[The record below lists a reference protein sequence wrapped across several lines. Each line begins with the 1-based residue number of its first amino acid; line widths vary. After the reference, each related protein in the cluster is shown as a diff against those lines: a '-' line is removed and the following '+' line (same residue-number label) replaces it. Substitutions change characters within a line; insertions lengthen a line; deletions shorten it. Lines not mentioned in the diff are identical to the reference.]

1 MAHTADGGRALVV
14 AHQDEG
20 ALGVQVQC
28 PLQGRK
34 EGKEDVP
41 ETIDGAGPVGDEVPP
56 TGEQELQFGEVAL
69 AGNDLREVGSHPGL
83 FGDDVSIT
91 GIGLELPRVGVAHTL
106 HGQGREV
113 EDSADP
119 SPTKRQKQ
127 RRAAPW
133 LVDGPHRLLRQGED
147 FVDQLKE
154 VDLVVFYPA
163 GEDLLSRSV
172 EHVSPVELFAGV
184 DADPHLVVHE
194 HLHPSVAGDR
204 VPVEYSADGSLCSES
219 WTSSPISMSGRSLLE
234 RPRAIPFK
242 PSLAAE
248 QNKPSSAP
256 LGVIQELYP
265 NDKHNDKEQT
275 MCRWLAYSGSPIL
288 LEELLYKPEH
298 SLIDQSLHSRLGV
311 ETTNGDGFGVG
322 WYGPDAQTPAVF
334 HSIEPAWND
343 RNLREVAGHV
353 QSPLFLAH
361 IRAST
366 GTAVQQTNCH
376 PFRHDRWLWVHNGLV
391 RDFHRVKRELALAVD
406 ESLYPQMEGSTDSE
420 MLFYLALT
428 FGLEENPPAAVER
441 MVGHVEEVGHRHG
454 TEHPIQMTIG
464 TTDGSSV
471 WAFRYSS
478 EGKSRSLYYSTDM
491 RSVREMYPE
500 RPRLQEA
507 SDETRI
513 IVSEPI
519 VDLPGA
525 WNEVPES
532 SYGVV
537 RDGEDELHEFR
548 PLR

>member
-1 MAHTADGGRALVV
+1 
-14 AHQDEG
+14 
-20 ALGVQVQC
+20 
-28 PLQGRK
+28 
-34 EGKEDVP
+34 
-41 ETIDGAGPVGDEVPP
+41 
-56 TGEQELQFGEVAL
+56 
-69 AGNDLREVGSHPGL
+69 
-83 FGDDVSIT
+83 
-91 GIGLELPRVGVAHTL
+91 
-106 HGQGREV
+106 
-113 EDSADP
+113 
-119 SPTKRQKQ
+119 
-127 RRAAPW
+127 
-133 LVDGPHRLLRQGED
+133 
-147 FVDQLKE
+147 
-154 VDLVVFYPA
+154 
-163 GEDLLSRSV
+163 
-172 EHVSPVELFAGV
+172 
-184 DADPHLVVHE
+184 
-194 HLHPSVAGDR
+194 
-204 VPVEYSADGSLCSES
+204 
-219 WTSSPISMSGRSLLE
+219 
-234 RPRAIPFK
+234 
-242 PSLAAE
+242 
-248 QNKPSSAP
+248 
-256 LGVIQELYP
+256 
-265 NDKHNDKEQT
+265 

-298 SLIDQSLHSRLGV
+298 SLIDQSLHARLGV
-311 ETTNGDGFGVG
+311 DTTNGDGFGVG
-322 WYGPDAQTPAVF
+322 WYGPDTETPAVF

-376 PFRHDRWLWVHNGLV
+376 PFRHGRWLWVHNGLV

-420 MLFYLALT
+420 TLFYLALT

>member
-1 MAHTADGGRALVV
+1 
-14 AHQDEG
+14 
-20 ALGVQVQC
+20 
-28 PLQGRK
+28 
-34 EGKEDVP
+34 
-41 ETIDGAGPVGDEVPP
+41 
-56 TGEQELQFGEVAL
+56 
-69 AGNDLREVGSHPGL
+69 
-83 FGDDVSIT
+83 
-91 GIGLELPRVGVAHTL
+91 
-106 HGQGREV
+106 
-113 EDSADP
+113 
-119 SPTKRQKQ
+119 
-127 RRAAPW
+127 
-133 LVDGPHRLLRQGED
+133 
-147 FVDQLKE
+147 
-154 VDLVVFYPA
+154 
-163 GEDLLSRSV
+163 
-172 EHVSPVELFAGV
+172 
-184 DADPHLVVHE
+184 
-194 HLHPSVAGDR
+194 
-204 VPVEYSADGSLCSES
+204 
-219 WTSSPISMSGRSLLE
+219 
-234 RPRAIPFK
+234 
-242 PSLAAE
+242 
-248 QNKPSSAP
+248 
-256 LGVIQELYP
+256 
-265 NDKHNDKEQT
+265 

-353 QSPLFLAH
+353 LSPLFLAH

-376 PFRHDRWLWVHNGLV
+376 PFRHGRWLWVHNGLV

-406 ESLYPQMEGSTDSE
+406 ESLFPQMEGSTDSE